1 MFHCG
6 FTILFLALFYL
17 GTRTACLICIERKK
31 SELTKKNKDPYHFIF
46 LPEEPG
52 LQLES
57 VDHLLAGLL
66 AVHKALG
73 KPVHILR

>member
-1 MFHCG
+1 MWFHYFIFG
-6 FTILFLALFYL
+6 IILLRYQDSLPDMH
-17 GTRTACLICIERKK
+17 REKK
-31 SELTKKNKDPYHFIF
+31 IRITKKNKDPYHFIF